1 MRIKIVVQ
9 ELCKTS
15 FLQQPES
22 LFLNFL
28 ESQMAAPKQ
37 YRGTTW
43 RAIVRRAGHRT
54 VSKTHNTKREAE
66 IWQAN
71 EEAKIGLVKG
81 GANRVKR
88 DKALTISLFQRYLE
102 EEIPK
107 KRGYNASTIHLRLM
121 RDCPFMQVPMD
132 QLTPEMIRDWRDLRV
147 KEVAPASVNRE
158 LNSISGVFTHAIK
171 EWSAP
176 LAFNPCGKVTWFKNA
191 DKPRIK
197 RWPEVSIKKLLKS
210 LDWNETNVPVV
221 GRDYVGWAFL
231 LAIETAMREGELCV
245 MTVENFHPKQK
256 YVYLPITKN
265 STERYVP
272 LSPSALK
279 YIQHLCKGKQPE
291 DKIFPMVANTLCQY
305 FKEATVAAGI
315 EGLTFHDTRHEAAT
329 RLSKKLV
336 NVLELAAVTGHR
348 SLKSLQRYYNPTPLE
363 LAAKLR

>member
-1 MRIKIVVQ
+1 
-9 ELCKTS
+9 
-15 FLQQPES
+15 
-22 LFLNFL
+22 
-28 ESQMAAPKQ
+28 MAAPKQ

-54 VSKTHNTKREAE
+54 VTSTFDTKREAE

-81 GANRVKR
+81 GANRVKKN
-88 DKALTISLFQRYLE
+88 KALTISLFERYLE

-107 KRGYNASTIHLRLM
+107 KRGYNASSIHLRIM
-121 RDCPFMQVPMD
+121 RDCLFMQVPMD
-132 QLTPEMIRDWRDLRV
+132 QLTPEMIRDWRDARV
-147 KEVAPASVNRE
+147 KEVLPASVNRE

-176 LAFNPCGKVTWFKNA
+176 LVINPCSKVSWFKNA
-191 DKPRIK
+191 DKPRKK
-197 RWPEVSIKKLLKS
+197 RWPDDSIKKLLKTLQWKES
-210 LDWNETNVPVV
+210 NVPVV
-221 GRDYVGWAFL
+221 GRDYVGWAFM
-231 LAIETAMREGELCV
+231 LAIETAMREGELCS
-245 MTVENFHPKQK
+245 MTVENFHPEEQ
-256 YVYLPITKN
+256 YVFLPITKN
-265 STERYVP
+265 STERIVP
-272 LSPSALK
+272 LSPLALK
-279 YIQHLCKGKQPE
+279 YVKHLCQGKQPE
-291 DKIFPMVANTLCQY
+291 DKIIPLIAGTLCQY